1 MSEQKLDAV
10 PLNPLW
16 ERNHESLTEA
26 NFIIG
31 NNPIETF
38 SRVSSVLAFF
48 SDVHHLQHPD
58 RPEKFTYDGHSGYWI
73 CIQSLRAAIEA
84 QVEPMRSVARQRKE
98 ERS

>member
-48 SDVHHLQHPD
+48 SDVHHLRHPD
-58 RPEKFTYDGHSGYWI
+58 RPRSSRMTDT
-73 CIQSLRAAIEA
+73 
-84 QVEPMRSVARQRKE
+84 QVTGSASNP
-98 ERS
+98 